1 MMFGAYPRKRF
12 DIPTGKTMKR
22 YTRFL
27 KNTFAIG
34 ALSAAISQHSAAEDL
49 LEVYQKALDN
59 DHTFRAAEAAY
70 NAGRENKAIA
80 RANLLPSINASAS
93 WTDTSNEAIDSD
105 PGADPFP
112 TTTDTISSGY
122 SISLDQPL
130 FDMGAWAR
138 FKSGAANSDVAS
150 AQFESD
156 KQNLIIRA
164 AEAYFDTLLAVDT
177 LTTALAEENALSHQ
191 LEQTKQRFEVGLTA
205 ITEVH
210 EAQAVYDSAVADRLL
225 AEGQVSIAFEA
236 LEVITGESYEFVS
249 PLKADFPVALP
260 APAARED
267 WVERA
272 LANNYQLKVA
282 SARSEAA
289 RQDSKAAFSGHLPRL
304 TGSLSYSDNNRDSET
319 TYLSEVV
326 SMSDVD
332 TEGQSIG
339 LTLTVPIYNGGGT
352 SASRRQAKQR
362 AIQARENYLQ
372 TQRDIVQQVR
382 SLHLSVETSVAT
394 VKARR
399 QAITS
404 SESALEAT
412 QAGYEVGTRDLV
424 DVLNA
429 QRNLFRA
436 KRNYYDALYRY
447 IINSLQL
454 KSAAGV
460 LQEEG
465 LQELN
470 VWLDNENPAYKTR
483 S

>member
-1 MMFGAYPRKRF
+1 
-12 DIPTGKTMKR
+12 MKN
-22 YTRFL
+22 YTRYL
-27 KNTFAIG
+27 KNTFIIG
-34 ALSAAISQHSAAEDL
+34 ALSAAISQHAMAEDL
-49 LEVYQKALDN
+49 VEVYQKALDN

-70 NAGRENKAIA
+70 NAGRENKAIG
-80 RANLLPSINASAS
+80 RSNLLPSINASAS
-93 WTDTSNEAIDSD
+93 WSDTSSESLGNHV
-105 PGADPFP
+105 GADPFP
-112 TTTDTISSGY
+112 STTDTVASGY
-122 SISLDQPL
+122 SISLEQPL
-130 FDMGAWAR
+130 FDMAAWAR
-138 FKSGAANSDVAS
+138 FKSGAANADLAG
-150 AQFESD
+150 AQYESD

-164 AEAYFDTLLAVDT
+164 AQAYFDTLLAVDT

-225 AEGQVSIAFEA
+225 AEGQVSISFEA

-249 PLKADFPVALP
+249 PLKADFPVSLP
-260 APAARED
+260 VPASREE
-267 WVERA
+267 WVQRA
-272 LANNYQLKVA
+272 LGNNYQLKVA
-282 SARSEAA
+282 SARAEAA
-289 RQDSKAAFSGHLPRL
+289 RQNSKAALAGHLPRL
-304 TGSLSYSDNNRDSET
+304 TGSLGYSDRNRDSET
-319 TYLSEVV
+319 SYQSAITD
-326 SMSDVD
+326 MSDFD
-332 TEGQSIG
+332 TEEESIS
-339 LTLTVPIYNGGGT
+339 LTLTVPIFNGGGT
-352 SASRRQAKQR
+352 SASRRQSKQL

-460 LQEEG
+460 LQEDG

-470 VWLDNENPAYKTR
+470 VWLDNANPAYKTR

>member
-27 KNTFAIG
+27 KNTFVIG

-70 NAGRENKAIA
+70 NAGLENKAIG
-80 RANLLPSINASAS
+80 RANLLPSISARATWEDVDRDRS
-93 WTDTSNEAIDSD
+93 GS
-105 PGADPFP
+105 
-112 TTTDTISSGY
+112 TTGFEILPNNKGSINSGY
-122 SISLDQPL
+122 SVSLEQPL
-130 FDMGAWAR
+130 FDLGAWAR
-138 FKSGAANSDVAS
+138 FKSGAANADLAG
-150 AQFESD
+150 AQYESD

-236 LEVITGESYEFVS
+236 LEVITGASYEFVS
-249 PLKADFPVALP
+249 PLKDDFPVSLP

-267 WVERA
+267 WVQRA
-272 LANNYQLKVA
+272 LENNYQLKVA
-282 SARSEAA
+282 KSRSEAA
-289 RQDSKAAFSGHLPRL
+289 RQNAKAAKAGHYPRL
-304 TGSLSYSDNNRDSET
+304 TGSLSYSNNNEDSEAFNAGVPGT
-319 TYLSEVV
+319 IN
-326 SMSDVD
+326 DID
-332 TEGQSIG
+332 TEQETIG
-339 LTLTVPIYNGGGT
+339 LTLTVPIYSGGGT
-352 SASRRQAKQR
+352 SASRRQAKQQS
-362 AIQARENYLQ
+362 IQARENYLQ